1 MSFVNIVLLI
11 DFPCVGGPRIEE
23 DEGTFRLVLLKPEG
37 RVVELSQSH
46 SKGFPEILKNPERL

>member
-11 DFPCVGGPRIEE
+11 DFPCVGGPRIE
-23 DEGTFRLVLLKPEG
+23 DEGTFRLVPLKPEC

-46 SKGFPEILKNPERL
+46 SKGFPEILKNP